1 VEQSG
6 RHVETSRP
14 AEPTVLDYPS
24 PGWYGNPEDAPHV
37 ARWWD
42 GSEWTHVT
50 RACLMPLPPPESLPR
65 AAG

>member
-1 VEQSG
+1 MEQQG
-6 RHVETSRP
+6 RHEGPSQ
-14 AEPTVLDYPS
+14 PTEHPP

-42 GSEWTHVT
+42 GTEWTHVT
-50 RACLMPLPPPESLPR
+50 RACLMPLPPPESLSR